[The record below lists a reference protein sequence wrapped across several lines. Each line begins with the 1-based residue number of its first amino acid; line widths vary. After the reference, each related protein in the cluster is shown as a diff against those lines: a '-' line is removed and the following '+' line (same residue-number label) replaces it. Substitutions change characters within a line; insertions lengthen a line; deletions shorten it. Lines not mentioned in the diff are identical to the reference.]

1 VSLRLLAIEFQGF
14 FVRPILMYCRRR
26 DVGVGLS
33 RLTAGQSEY
42 WLSLH
47 SKMKGIGNLGAQG
60 CKRRHLLILG
70 LYTRKLCGDLS
81 Y

>member
-1 VSLRLLAIEFQGF
+1 
-14 FVRPILMYCRRR
+14 
-26 DVGVGLS
+26 VGVGLS

-70 LYTRKLCGDLS
+70 LYTRKPCGDLS